1 MMLVTARRPPTK
13 AYTIPKRSYVR
24 EWGVRP
30 IEVKVGLPEMRCSTD
45 DNSVALHHDDVVV
58 PADKP
63 CDVAELIRIGR
74 DREAAER
81 GSEQEADMSKT
92 LTLDDLTTVKEKQ
105 HATWSSGDYAVIGT
119 TLQLMGEWLCEA
131 VDVSAGWKVLDVAAG
146 NGNAALAAARRGCE
160 VVATD
165 YVEGLLDRARLR
177 ADADGLTLATKVADA
192 EDLPFEDGIFD
203 AVLSTVGV
211 MFTPDPRRAA
221 RQLVRVVRPGG
232 RIGLANWTPE
242 GFVGQMFRIIGQH
255 VPPPAGV
262 PSPLQWGTEAG
273 VEALLGG
280 ECNLEVSRRSF
291 TFRYR
296 SAPDY
301 FETFGAFYGPI
312 VKALAALDE
321 TGRASLRDQ
330 LVALAEL
337 HNRNENDA
345 LSIDSE
351 YLEVIATRR

>member
-1 MMLVTARRPPTK
+1 
-13 AYTIPKRSYVR
+13 
-24 EWGVRP
+24 
-30 IEVKVGLPEMRCSTD
+30 MRCSAD
-45 DNSVALHHDDVVV
+45 ASGAALRHDDHVD

-81 GSEQEADMSKT
+81 GGEQEENMRET
-92 LTLDDLTTVKEKQ
+92 LTTDALTAVKEKQ

-119 TLQLMGEWLCEA
+119 TLQLMGEQLCEA

-146 NGNAALAAARRGCE
+146 NGNATLAAARRGCE

-165 YVEGLLDRARLR
+165 YVEGLLERARRR
-177 ADADGLTLATKVADA
+177 ADADGLTLTTKVADA
-192 EDLPFEDGIFD
+192 EDLPFADDTFD

-221 RQLVRVVRPGG
+221 HQLIRVARPGG
-232 RIGLANWTPE
+232 RVGLANWTPE
-242 GFVGQMFRIIGQH
+242 GFVGQMFRIVGEH

-273 VEALLGG
+273 VEALLGA
-280 ECNLEVSRRSF
+280 ECDVEVTRRTF

-296 SAPDY
+296 SADD
-301 FETFGAFYGPI
+301 FFDTFGAFYGPI

-321 TGRASLRDQ
+321 AGRSSLRGQ
-330 LVALAEL
+330 LVALADG
-337 HNRNENDA
+337 HNRNEDDA

-351 YLEVIATRR
+351 YLEVVATRR